1 MANKLHNIASKIQKL
16 MTLAERGEGNEAEV
30 AAATAQRLMR
40 EHAISMATLKETEIL
55 EQDPLMQLAFEVG
68 QASWKI
74 RLAWAIAEHCQVAVL
89 RSRRWTSSHPITKE
103 GMGKR
108 KRRVFAWGYGHSS
121 DLEVWEYLYE
131 VALRQIES
139 EARRYANTLKG
150 DLFNI
155 DGHMLTKREAMNRF
169 RSGAVHGLNHK
180 LYWQRERAKA
190 DAQAEAECAAEASPD
205 PSEVG
210 ELLLAVQA
218 LDSRKNRADE
228 YMRSKVRKLGSGYR
242 GGVASSTDGVK
253 AGQSISINKG
263 VAAAAGRKLLGGA

>member
-74 RLAWAIAEHCQVAVL
+74 RLAWAIAEHCQVAAL
-89 RSRRWTSSHPITKE
+89 RSCRWTSSHPITKE
-103 GMGKR
+103 SMGKR

-139 EARRYANTLKG
+139 EARRYASTLKG

-155 DGHMLTKREAMNRF
+155 DGHVLTKREAMNRF
-169 RSGAVHGLNHK
+169 RAGAVQGLSHK

-205 PSEVG
+205 ANEAE
-210 ELLLAVQA
+210 ELLLAAQA
-218 LDSRKNRADE
+218 LDSRCKRADE

-242 GGVASSTDGVK
+242 GGVAGSKDGVK
-253 AGQSISINKG
+253 AGKSIAINKG
-263 VAAAAGRKLLGGA
+263 VAAAAGRKMLGC